1 VTETNYTYGLGRRK
15 AAVARV
21 RLRPG
26 TGTVLVNGRE
36 LRAYFPNPQWA
47 NAALR
52 PLDVLEQQGHFDVLV
67 NATGGGKTGQSEAMA
82 LGVARALC
90 KIDHEANYG
99 PLRAAGQLTRDS
111 RIVERKKYGLRGA
124 RRAFQFSKR

>member
-1 VTETNYTYGLGRRK
+1 MTYGLGRRK

-26 TGTVLVNGRE
+26 SGTVVVNGRDVKE
-36 LRAYFPNPQWA
+36 YFPSEHWV
-47 NAALR
+47 NAALA
-52 PLDVLEQQGHFDVLV
+52 PLTTTEKQGHFDIFV
-67 NATGGGKTGQSEAMA
+67 NAKGGGLTGQAEAVA

-90 KIDHEANYG
+90 KVDHEAHYSA
-99 PLRAAGQLTRDS
+99 LREAGQLTRDA
-111 RIVERKKYGLRGA
+111 RVVERKKYGLRGA

>member
-1 VTETNYTYGLGRRK
+1 MTESNFTYGLGRRK

-21 RLRPG
+21 RMRPG
-26 TGTVLVNGRE
+26 SGSVVVNGRDVKE
-36 LRAYFPNPQWA
+36 YFPSEQWV

-52 PLDVLEQQGHFDVLV
+52 PLEVIEKANHFDIIV
-67 NATGGGKTGQSEAMA
+67 NACGGGKTGQSEAVA

-90 KIDHEANYG
+90 KIDHEAHYNV
-99 PLRAAGQLTRDS
+99 LREAGQLTRDA
-111 RIVERKKYGLRGA
+111 RVVERKKYGLRGA